1 MIAMLTPGG
10 AFIYDMTENQAD
22 EFAVGK
28 GLSCWEASKSIK
40 AWVLHGTELPR
51 MISDL
56 GVFVCYVSLE
66 DMEGEAR
73 SGEYLK
79 ISTSE
84 LSNAWGKVFI
94 KNKYLRR
101 KEHEGS

>member
-1 MIAMLTPGG
+1 MIAMITPGG

-22 EFAVGK
+22 EFAVSK
-28 GLSCWEASKSIK
+28 GLSCCEASKSIK
-40 AWVLHGTELPR
+40 AWILHGTELPM
-51 MISDL
+51 MIYSL

-73 SGEYLK
+73 IGEYLK

-84 LSNAWGKVFI
+84 LASAWGKVFI
-94 KNKYLRR
+94 KNKHLRR
-101 KEHEGS
+101 KEHESN

>member
-28 GLSCWEASKSIK
+28 GLSCCEASKSIK
-40 AWVLHGTELPR
+40 AWVLHGTELPM
-51 MISDL
+51 MISNL
-56 GVFVCYVSLE
+56 GVFICYVSLE
-66 DMEGEAR
+66 DMDGEAMR
-73 SGEYLK
+73 DEYLK

-84 LSNAWGKVFI
+84 LANAWGKVFI
-94 KNKYLRR
+94 KNKHLRR
-101 KEHEGS
+101 KEHESS